1 MMSEIKETSRPT
13 FKVSTVP
20 VIKDGAIL
28 TSALYS
34 PFVLLVTSL
43 LNKT

>member
-1 MMSEIKETSRPT
+1 MMFEIKETST
-13 FKVSTVP
+13 FKVFTVP